1 MNGYITQTRK
11 YYNTEK
17 LHYFVRYGKS
27 PLLWA
32 SYAFKIYIMKFLIP
46 LFFITFGLS
55 ANQID
60 RLTLPSTEENNYPF
74 SDAVKVG
81 NLLFISGMVGSEET
95 IGDLETETHDIFKQM
110 KAVLSE
116 YKLSFSDVVK
126 CTVFLDDV
134 DEWSKFNSVY
144 TKYFKKPYPAR
155 SALGADG
162 LAGGASLE
170 LECIA
175 EFKK

>member
-1 MNGYITQTRK
+1 M
-11 YYNTEK
+11 
-17 LHYFVRYGKS
+17 RY
-27 PLLWA
+27 
-32 SYAFKIYIMKFLIP
+32 LIG
-46 LFFITFGLS
+46 LFITFGLS
-55 ANQID
+55 ANQPD
-60 RLTLPSTEENNYPF
+60 RLVLPSTIENNFPF

-81 NLLFISGMVGSEET
+81 NLLFISGLVANDET
-95 IGDLETETHDIFKQM
+95 IGDLENETHDIFKQM
-110 KAVLSE
+110 KVVLSE
-116 YKLSFSDVVK
+116 YELSLYDVVK

-144 TKYFKKPYPAR
+144 TQYFKKPYPAR

>member
-1 MNGYITQTRK
+1 MR
-11 YYNTEK
+11 
-17 LHYFVRYGKS
+17 
-27 PLLWA
+27 
-32 SYAFKIYIMKFLIP
+32 FLVV
-46 LFFITFGLS
+46 LFLTFGLS
-55 ANQID
+55 ANQPD
-60 RLTLPSTEENNYPF
+60 RLVLPSTEENNYPF

-110 KAVLSE
+110 KVVLSE
-116 YKLSFSDVVK
+116 YELSFFDVVK

-144 TKYFKKPYPAR
+144 TQYFKKPYPAR

>member
-1 MNGYITQTRK
+1 MR
-11 YYNTEK
+11 
-17 LHYFVRYGKS
+17 
-27 PLLWA
+27 
-32 SYAFKIYIMKFLIP
+32 FLIV
-46 LFFITFGLS
+46 LFLAFGLS
-55 ANQID
+55 ANQPD
-60 RLTLPSTEENNYPF
+60 RLVLPSTEESNYPF
-74 SDAVKVG
+74 SDAVRVG

-110 KAVLSE
+110 KVVLSE
-116 YKLSFSDVVK
+116 YKLSFFDVAK
-126 CTVFLDDV
+126 CTVFLEDV
-134 DEWSKFNSVY
+134 GEWSKFNTVY
-144 TKYFKKPYPAR
+144 TQYFKKPYPAR

>member
-1 MNGYITQTRK
+1 MR
-11 YYNTEK
+11 
-17 LHYFVRYGKS
+17 
-27 PLLWA
+27 LL
-32 SYAFKIYIMKFLIP
+32 IVLFL
-46 LFFITFGLS
+46 TFGLS
-55 ANQID
+55 ANQPD
-60 RLTLPSTEENNYPF
+60 RLVLPSTEESNYPF
-74 SDAVKVG
+74 SDAVRVG

-110 KAVLSE
+110 KVVLSE
-116 YKLSFSDVVK
+116 YELSFFDVVK

-134 DEWSKFNSVY
+134 GEWSKFNSVY
-144 TKYFKKPYPAR
+144 TQYFKKPYPAR

>member
-1 MNGYITQTRK
+1 M
-11 YYNTEK
+11 
-17 LHYFVRYGKS
+17 
-27 PLLWA
+27 WA

-46 LFFITFGLS
+46 FFITFGLS
-55 ANQID
+55 ANQLD
-60 RLTLPSTEENNYPF
+60 RLILPSTMDNNYPF
-74 SDAVKVG
+74 SDAVKAG

-110 KAVLSE
+110 KVVLSE

-175 EFKK
+175 EFKN

>member
-1 MNGYITQTRK
+1 MR
-11 YYNTEK
+11 
-17 LHYFVRYGKS
+17 
-27 PLLWA
+27 
-32 SYAFKIYIMKFLIP
+32 FLIV
-46 LFFITFGLS
+46 LFLAFGLS
-55 ANQID
+55 ANQPD
-60 RLTLPSTEENNYPF
+60 RLVLPSTEESNYPF
-74 SDAVKVG
+74 SDAVRVG

-110 KAVLSE
+110 KVVLSE
-116 YKLSFSDVVK
+116 YELSFFDVVK

-134 DEWSKFNSVY
+134 SEWSKFNSVY
-144 TKYFKKPYPAR
+144 TQYFNKPYPAR